1 MLDNAAYRHIMV
13 SRIKGGVHTGALV
26 LREGVYAMRLICAIN
41 GSNYVV
47 GGYTES
53 PYP

>member
-1 MLDNAAYRHIMV
+1 MLDNAAYRRVMV
-13 SRIKGGVHTGALV
+13 SRIKGRPYGRPLV
-26 LREGVYAMRLICAIN
+26 LCEGVYAMGLICAIN

-47 GGYTES
+47 DGYTES